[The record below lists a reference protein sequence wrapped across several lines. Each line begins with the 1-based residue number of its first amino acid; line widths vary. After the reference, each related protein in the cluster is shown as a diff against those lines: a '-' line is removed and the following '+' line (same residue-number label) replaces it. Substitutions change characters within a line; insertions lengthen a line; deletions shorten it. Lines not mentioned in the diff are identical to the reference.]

1 MITAYGSTSISGFSR
16 ACRRTQPSPTPN
28 WASRSACPPRQVSRR
43 IQRLTQDAVI
53 RRQVALLDPES
64 LGLNVEAYV
73 LVSLA
78 SYAKGVAEAFH
89 KRMIGLA
96 EVVECCALTGDS
108 DYLLHLMARD
118 LPSLSHLINEEA
130 SRSWRHRQR
139 SLEHRPQSR
148 EAHHGTATARC
159 AAMTLKPRSTK
170 PMLQP

>member
-1 MITAYGSTSISGFSR
+1 MDRLDLKILARLQEDAAVSHAELGEQIGLS
-16 ACRRTQPSPTPN
+16 
-28 WASRSACPPRQVSRR
+28 ASQVSRR
-43 IQRLTQDAVI
+43 IQRLTQDSVI

-89 KRMIGLA
+89 SRISGLA

-118 LPSLSHLINEEA
+118 LPSLSRLINEELLGHGDIA
-130 SRSWRHRQR
+130 NVRSNIVLNRVKRTTA
-139 SLEHRPQSR
+139 LPLPAARP
-148 EAHHGTATARC
+148 
-159 AAMTLKPRSTK
+159 
-170 PMLQP
+170 